1 MYPNCFLVR
10 SSAKRGSPMS
20 ERRIVIKAAL
30 RAVVFSICEDRKKRV
45 CGCECECECEHF
57 CHVKVERGDC
67 EGSMR

>member
-30 RAVVFSICEDRKKRV
+30 RAVVFSICVKRTEKR
-45 CGCECECECEHF
+45 ECMGVGVSVSVGIF
-57 CHVKVERGDC
+57 VIYR
-67 EGSMR
+67 